1 MNPSIPAK
9 TYRPT
14 SVRGLRTIGALG
26 SVLAFT
32 ILGASILLRLS
43 THFGVDG
50 IPQSNLPLEYEN
62 AIRMVHRLSASSL
75 GLLALVAAIFCWI
88 RRSSLPQAVQP
99 VVWMV
104 AATVL
109 LALIGPLTPGYRYSS
124 VTIANVVAGTVLLAA
139 CWWLREALSTTAPI
153 TLTQRPI
160 IRVTLAIFVLH
171 VSLGAASSDSQMRG
185 IHWVAFVHSGSAML
199 TALLLGSIL
208 WDHRKNA
215 QSARMVVA
223 MACLLAIQLV
233 LGLVS
238 IWMAA
243 RPIGLDF
250 VHAMLSPLLLAG
262 LVSLNLKDGL
272 QENSL

>member
-75 GLLALVAAIFCWI
+75 GLLALVAAILCWI
-88 RRSSLPQAVQP
+88 RRASLPQAVQP
-99 VVWMV
+99 VAWVV
-104 AATVL
+104 AATLL
-109 LALIGPLTPGYRYSS
+109 LAVIGPLTSGYRYSS

-139 CWWLREALSTTAPI
+139 CWWLREALSAVEQI
-153 TLTQRPI
+153 TWTQRPI
-160 IRVTLAIFVLH
+160 FRVTLAIFLLH
-171 VSLGAASSDSQMRG
+171 VGLGAASSDFEMRG
-185 IHWVAFVHSGSAML
+185 THWVAFVHSGSAML
-199 TALLLGSIL
+199 TTLLLGSIL
-208 WDHRKNA
+208 WDSRKSA
-215 QSARMVVA
+215 QSARLVVA
-223 MACLLAIQLV
+223 MTGLLVIQVV

-238 IWMAA
+238 LWVTG
-243 RPIGLDF
+243 RTIGLDF

-262 LVSLNLKDGL
+262 LVSLSLKGVL
-272 QENSL
+272 QESS

>member
-1 MNPSIPAK
+1 MGGKICGGLQGGCSGWNTPTVTVTLQHGKNRIRLEDIKAGISLKGLEPA
-9 TYRPT
+9 
-14 SVRGLRTIGALG
+14 
-26 SVLAFT
+26 
-32 ILGASILLRLS
+32 
-43 THFGVDG
+43 
-50 IPQSNLPLEYEN
+50 
-62 AIRMVHRLSASSL
+62 
-75 GLLALVAAIFCWI
+75 
-88 RRSSLPQAVQP
+88 
-99 VVWMV
+99 
-104 AATVL
+104 
-109 LALIGPLTPGYRYSS
+109 
-124 VTIANVVAGTVLLAA
+124 TIANVVAGTVLLAA